1 MGKHKNKEKDKEK
14 TEEEEDEDDSKKKAE
29 DGEMETTTLDESIPG
44 ESEELT
50 YEELVARVSV
60 IAKPLASKKL
70 TKRLYKTVKKGTKA
84 KSIRRGVKDVVK
96 SIRKGER
103 GFVVLAGD
111 VSPLDVITH
120 IPIYCEDRSVP
131 YAFVPSRRDLGRSSL
146 TKRPTSVVLVKKHK
160 DYEEYYDKCF
170 KEMKDL
176 PLPI

>member
-1 MGKHKNKEKDKEK
+1 MGKHKNKEKEKEK
-14 TEEEEDEDDSKKKAE
+14 TEEEDEEDSKKNTK
-29 DGEMETTTLDESIPG
+29 DGEMETTLDESIPG
-44 ESEELT
+44 ECEELT
-50 YEELVARVSV
+50 YKELVARVSV

-120 IPIYCEDRSVP
+120 IPIYCEDRAVP
-131 YAFVPSRRDLGRSSL
+131 YVFVPSRRDLGRSSL

-160 DYEEYYDKCF
+160 DYEGYYDKCF